1 MSELKAKTIREMS
14 KEERENKLE
23 EFQVELLHERGIAAM
38 GGAPPNPGR
47 IGSLKRQIA
56 RIHTVVKEDNTK

>member
-1 MSELKAKTIREMS
+1 MSELKAKTIREMG

>member
-1 MSELKAKTIREMS
+1 MSELKAKAIREMS
-14 KEERENKLE
+14 KEERTNKLE

-47 IGSLKRQIA
+47 IGSLKKQIS
-56 RIHTVVKEDNTK
+56 RILTVMKEDNIK